1 MWGRSMGESDGGMSE
16 RVFVDIKS
24 DVVRAE
30 MDRAVRDVE
39 KEV

>member
-1 MWGRSMGESDGGMSE
+1 MMGEPDDGMIE

-24 DVVRAE
+24 DVVCAE